1 MNRPPFKFIVLLMLC
16 LGSLSPLHAQINH
29 WRDSWKTNSRITST
43 PPNFYERMH
52 LGYTYT
58 TVFAQQQQTQY
69 TYKPDGSVTQKELTR
84 TVRTFGGN
92 GFSIGSFFTLTR
104 FRSDVIALAFSM
116 DYNLNKLSWEE
127 LDSGFTYRPKLK
139 DFKTTDYTVQMGM
152 PMSLDIKLGSDAMP
166 SNNYKWS
173 ASFGAGLYPMMA
185 YTNKQKKKQVKEPLY
200 VGAAAVPFIKVEG
213 GRRIGIL
220 MKLRVLML
228 FGGPEY
234 LDRPSSVDGRTISYN
249 NAYSLTGKF
258 STNISLLLYPFSHNW
273 PEYGWW
279 Q

>member
-1 MNRPPFKFIVLLMLC
+1 MNRPPFKLIMLLTLC
-16 LGSLSPLHAQINH
+16 LGSLPSLHAQINH

-52 LGYTYT
+52 IGYTYT

-69 TYKPDGSVTQKELTR
+69 SYKPDGSVTQKELTR

-104 FRSDVIALAFSM
+104 FKTDVIALAFSM

-139 DFKTTDYTVQMGM
+139 DFKTTDYTLQMGM

-185 YTNKQKKKQVKEPLY
+185 YTNRKKKKQIKEPLH
-200 VGAAAVPFIKVEG
+200 VGAGAVPFIKVEG

-234 LDRPSSVDGRTISYN
+234 LDRPSTVDGRAINYN

-258 STNISLLLYPFSHNW
+258 STNISLLLYPFSYDW